1 MDVMSKLL
9 KTSLIVAAFVPSLA
23 LAQAVGGDKELSLS
37 GTGSSDK
44 DFDNTIF
51 SLDVA
56 FGHYLTDTAEIGVR
70 QNVNVNDREGDDTS
84 FSGAT
89 RFFYDQHF
97 GDGQMRPFVGV
108 SLGGIYGEDVDDTF
122 SGGPEVGLKYYVLE
136 KTFVQGMVEYQ
147 FLFKSASDVDNRF
160 DDGAFFYS
168 VGMGY
173 NF

>member
-56 FGHYLTDTAEIGVR
+56 FGHYLSDTSEVGIR
-70 QNVNVNDREGDDTS
+70 QNISVNDREGEDTS
-84 FSGAT
+84 FNGAT
-89 RFFYDQHF
+89 RLFFDQHF
-97 GDGQMRPFVGV
+97 GAGDLRPFVGV
-108 SLGGIYGEDVDDTF
+108 SIGGIYGEDVDNTF
-122 SGGPEVGLKYYVLE
+122 SGGPEIGLKYYVLE

-147 FLFKSASDVDNRF
+147 FLFESASEVDERF
-160 DDGAFFYS
+160 DDGALFYS

>member
-56 FGHYLTDTAEIGVR
+56 FGHYLSDTSEVGIR
-70 QNVNVNDREGDDTS
+70 QNISVNDREGERS
-84 FSGAT
+84 EERRVGKEGNSGCKWHLVRGT
-89 RFFYDQHF
+89 
-97 GDGQMRPFVGV
+97 
-108 SLGGIYGEDVDDTF
+108 
-122 SGGPEVGLKYYVLE
+122 
-136 KTFVQGMVEYQ
+136 
-147 FLFKSASDVDNRF
+147 
-160 DDGAFFYS
+160 
-168 VGMGY
+168 
-173 NF
+173 